1 VVEVIADQ
9 LGPSLRWDGEH
20 DQGDE
25 ESGHLGSVDRRGGP
39 SADARDHRRWQ
50 RGGAPGTPA
59 TALQTRH
66 AVQMDFEGMVVL
78 VTGGSRGIGRA
89 VVEQFAARGA
99 TLVVQFRA
107 DRPAADSTLATL
119 PAGGH
124 LALRADIAEPDQ
136 VRSLVRRVIDRFSRI
151 DVLVNN
157 AGIYEEHPIL
167 ETSYEDWQQSWRR
180 TIATNLIGPANLM
193 HAVVPHMVAAGRGR
207 IVNISSRG
215 AFRGEPDHPAYGAS
229 KAGLN
234 SLGQSMAQALGPH
247 GIYVTTVA
255 PGFVETEMAAPLLDS
270 AAGDAIR
277 AQSPLNRAATPQEI
291 ARVVV
296 FLATPGAES
305 TTGAIV
311 DVNGASYLRT

>member
-1 VVEVIADQ
+1 MTQTGQAVA
-9 LGPSLRWDGEH
+9 
-20 DQGDE
+20 
-25 ESGHLGSVDRRGGP
+25 VDF
-39 SADARDHRRWQ
+39 Q
-50 RGGAPGTPA
+50 
-59 TALQTRH
+59 
-66 AVQMDFEGMVVL
+66 GMVVL

-89 VVEQFAARGA
+89 VAEQFAARGA

-107 DRPAADSTLATL
+107 DRQAAADTLAAL
-119 PAGGH
+119 GAGGH
-124 LALRADIAEPDQ
+124 LAWQADIADPEQ
-136 VRSLVRRVIDRFSRI
+136 ARSLIGRVIDELGRI

-157 AGIYEEHPIL
+157 AGIYQEHPVL
-167 ETSYEDWQQSWRR
+167 ATSHEDWQQIWRR
-180 TIATNLIGPANLM
+180 TIETNLIGPANLM
-193 HAVVPHMVAAGRGR
+193 HAVAPHMVAAGGGR

-234 SLGQSMAQALGPH
+234 SLGQSMAQALGRH

-255 PGFVETEMAAPLLDS
+255 PGFVETDMAAPFLDGT
-270 AAGDAIR
+270 AGAAIR
-277 AQSPLNRAATPQEI
+277 AQSPLDRAATAQEV

-296 FLATPGAES
+296 FLATPGAEY